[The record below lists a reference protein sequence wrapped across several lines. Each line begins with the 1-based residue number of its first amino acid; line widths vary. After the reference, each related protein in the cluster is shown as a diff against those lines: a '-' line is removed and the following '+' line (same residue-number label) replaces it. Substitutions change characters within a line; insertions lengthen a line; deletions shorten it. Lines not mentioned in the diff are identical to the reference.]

1 MFHAGGRF
9 LVLHLH
15 LRAMA
20 LAPRWWERTTEGWT
34 FRGGGDKPVA
44 AVLNGGL
51 HVVPIELPHL
61 VRWLG
66 EAGDDVDLVSQ
77 SDQEAPPFP
86 PCFASL

>member
-1 MFHAGGRF
+1 MPWHWLPGGGREQLKVGLF
-9 LVLHLH
+9 
-15 LRAMA
+15 
-20 LAPRWWERTTEGWT
+20 EEGV
-34 FRGGGDKPVA
+34 DKPVA